1 MIQKLNYSQVNG
13 GKGMW
18 NLKKGTKLST
28 CSDWNIQQWKWSTG
42 NDIKFNIHIF
52 PWGNIGEPG
61 FAGDLHLSKANVK
74 GEDAF
79 KISF

>member
-1 MIQKLNYSQVNG
+1 MEEKECEIWRKGQSCLHARIELFNNENG
-13 GKGMW
+13 QLEM
-18 NLKKGTKLST
+18 TS
-28 CSDWNIQQWKWSTG
+28 
-42 NDIKFNIHIF
+42 KFNIHIF